1 MYRSDITTVQAD
13 GQQQTMPKVK
23 PTAPWRGIFAARMMK
38 QRTLTLGEEMANAIS
53 HGVGFLLAL
62 VALPVLMVVSYQNS
76 TTIGLLGTVVYAF
89 SLLLMFA
96 SSTIYHALT
105 GPRSKMVM
113 KKMDHIS
120 IYFLIAGSYT
130 IVILNRMLNPTGFT
144 FLAVLWGMAA
154 VGIWF
159 KAKYAHRFNFFS
171 TMVYIFM
178 AYILLFSPWE
188 FLGAL
193 SRDGAMLLIAGGIL
207 YTIGAV
213 FYLWKSL
220 PWGHTVWHMLVLAA
234 AVCHYLGF
242 LRELAP

>member
-1 MYRSDITTVQAD
+1 MQAS
-13 GQQQTMPKVK
+13 GQGQMMPYVK
-23 PTAPWRGIFAARMMK
+23 SAARGTGIFAARMMK

-53 HGVGFLLAL
+53 HGVGLILSL
-62 VALPVLMVVSYQNS
+62 VALPLLVVVSYQNS
-76 TTIGLLGTVVYAF
+76 TPIGLLGTVIYAF
-89 SLLLMFA
+89 SLLLMFS
-96 SSTIYHALT
+96 SSTIYHALP

-130 IVILNRMLNPTGFT
+130 IVILNRMLTDTGFT

-159 KAKYAHRFNFFS
+159 KAKYAHRYNFFS
-171 TMVYIFM
+171 TMVYILM

-188 FLGAL
+188 FLAAL
-193 SRDGAMLLIAGGIL
+193 SKDGAMLLIAGGIL

-220 PWGHTVWHMLVLAA
+220 PWGHTVWHLLVLVAA
-234 AVCHYLGF
+234 ICHYLGF
-242 LRELAP
+242 LRELSH